1 MVRPSR
7 PWLHW
12 LLWLVIALLPLRGWA
27 LAEMAAMTALPGA
40 VMMAVSP
47 QDMTPHAA
55 AEALPPCHA
64 APADRS
70 MPTDADPQATPA
82 HAGCSLCEICHAS
95 LGLPAPPALS
105 LPRLPQATPALVP
118 VTGAADAPPDA
129 LFRPPRRQT

>member
-1 MVRPSR
+1 MFRPARSVLR
-7 PWLHW
+7 W

-27 LAEMAAMTALPGA
+27 LAEMTAMTAMPR
-40 VMMAVSP
+40 
-47 QDMTPHAA
+47 AA

-70 MPTDADPQATPA
+70 MPPDADPQAAPH

-95 LGLPAPPALS
+95 LGLPAPPSLS
-105 LPRLPQATPALVP
+105 LPRLPQAAPALVP

-129 LFRPPRRQT
+129 LFRPPRCRT

>member
-1 MVRPSR
+1 MFRPAR
-7 PWLHW
+7 PVLRW

-55 AEALPPCHA
+55 EALPPCHA
-64 APADRS
+64 ALADRS

-95 LGLPAPPALS
+95 LGLPAPPSLS

-129 LFRPPRRQT
+129 LFRPPRHQT

>member
-1 MVRPSR
+1 MPGMFRPAR
-7 PWLHW
+7 PVLRW

-27 LAEMAAMTALPGA
+27 LAEMAAMTTLPGA

-47 QDMTPHAA
+47 QDM
-55 AEALPPCHA
+55 PPCHA
-64 APADRS
+64 APAERA

-105 LPRLPQATPALVP
+105 LPRLPQAAPALVP

>member
-1 MVRPSR
+1 MFRPAR
-7 PWLHW
+7 PVLRW

-40 VMMAVSP
+40 VTMAVSP

-95 LGLPAPPALS
+95 LGLPAPPSLS
-105 LPRLPQATPALVP
+105 LPRLPQAAPALVP

>member
-1 MVRPSR
+1 MFRPAR
-7 PWLHW
+7 PVLRW
-12 LLWLVIALLPLRGWA
+12 LLWLVIALLSLRGWA

-64 APADRS
+64 AP
-70 MPTDADPQATPA
+70 TDADPQTTPA

-95 LGLPAPPALS
+95 LGLPAPPSLS
-105 LPRLPQATPALVP
+105 LPQLPQATPALVP